1 MFIKVRIFLT
11 IGNEMDNKD
20 EAILRIL
27 SRKAG
32 LPSRTL
38 SKMLKIPL
46 STVHRR
52 IKKMEHEGVIEGYKA
67 LINFEK
73 TPWPIGALIMVN
85 IAEVI
90 PGKGHIPKKTIVE
103 SLSHLKEI
111 EDIIEVQAADFDL
124 IIKARFENL
133 KEQSNFV
140 EDLRCI
146 VGIEEI
152 SSAIIIEENVL
163 PIPRIFRKRI
173 TTKPMTNSTS

>member
-1 MFIKVRIFLT
+1 MFIKLRIFLT
-11 IGNEMDNKD
+11 SGKEMDNKN

-32 LPSRTL
+32 VSSRTL
-38 SKMLKIPL
+38 SKMLKIPI

-52 IKKMEHEGVIEGYKA
+52 VKKLEHEGVIEGYKA

-73 TPWPIGALIMVN
+73 TPWPIGALLMVN
-85 IAEVI
+85 LAEVV
-90 PGKGHIPKKTIVE
+90 PGKGHIPKKDIVE
-103 SLSHLKEI
+103 SLNRLKDVEEI
-111 EDIIEVQAADFDL
+111 VEVQAADFDL
-124 IIKARFENL
+124 IIKARFGSL

-163 PIPRIFRKRI
+163 PVPKMFG
-173 TTKPMTNSTS
+173 

>member
-1 MFIKVRIFLT
+1 MRIFLI
-11 IGNEMDNKD
+11 IGNEMDKKN

-52 IKKMEHEGVIEGYKA
+52 IKKLEHDGVIGGYKA
-67 LINFEK
+67 IVNFEK
-73 TPWPIGALIMVN
+73 TPWPIGTLLMVN
-85 IAEVI
+85 LAEVV
-90 PGKGHIPKKTIVE
+90 PGKGHIPKKDIVE
-103 SLSHLKEI
+103 SLSRFKEI
-111 EDIIEVQAADFDL
+111 EEIIEVQATDFDL
-124 IIKARFENL
+124 IIKARFESL

-146 VGIEEI
+146 DGIEEI

-163 PIPRIFRKRI
+163 PVPKIFG
-173 TTKPMTNSTS
+173 

>member
-1 MFIKVRIFLT
+1 MFIKPRIFLINGST
-11 IGNEMDNKD
+11 MDKKN

-32 LPSRTL
+32 LSSRIL
-38 SKMLKIPL
+38 SKMLKIPP

-52 IKKMEHEGVIEGYKA
+52 VKKLEQEGIIEGYKA

-73 TPWPIGALIMVN
+73 TPWPIGALLMVN
-85 IAEVI
+85 LAEVV
-90 PGKGHIPKKTIVE
+90 PGKGHIPKRDIVE
-103 SLSHLKEI
+103 SLSRLKEI
-111 EDIIEVQAADFDL
+111 EEIIEVQAADFDL
-124 IIKARFENL
+124 IVKARFESL

-163 PIPRIFRKRI
+163 PVPKIFR
-173 TTKPMTNSTS
+173 

>member
-11 IGNEMDNKD
+11 IGNEMDKKN

-38 SKMLKIPL
+38 SKILKIPI

-52 IKKMEHEGVIEGYKA
+52 IKKMEQEGIIEGYKA
-67 LINFEK
+67 LINYEK
-73 TPWPIGALIMVN
+73 TPCPRGALLMVN
-85 IAEVI
+85 LAEVV
-90 PGKGHIPKKTIVE
+90 PGKGHIPKKDIVE

-111 EDIIEVQAADFDL
+111 EEIIEVQAVGFDL
-124 IIKARFENL
+124 IIKARFVSL

-163 PIPRIFRKRI
+163 PVPKMFG
-173 TTKPMTNSTS
+173 

>member
-1 MFIKVRIFLT
+1 
-11 IGNEMDNKD
+11 MDKKN

-32 LPSRTL
+32 LSSSTL

-52 IKKMEHEGVIEGYKA
+52 VKKLENDGIIEGYKA

-73 TPWPIGALIMVN
+73 TPWPIGALLMVN
-85 IAEVI
+85 LAEVV
-90 PGKGHIPKKTIVE
+90 PGRGHIPKKDIVD
-103 SLSHLKEI
+103 SLGHLKEI
-111 EDIIEVQAADFDL
+111 EEIIDVQAAEFDL
-124 IIKARFENL
+124 IIKARFESL

-140 EDLRCI
+140 ESLRCI

-152 SSAIIIEENVL
+152 TSAIIIEENVL
-163 PIPRIFRKRI
+163 PVPKIFGWYNEAPK
-173 TTKPMTNSTS
+173 

>member
-1 MFIKVRIFLT
+1 MFIRVRIFLT
-11 IGNEMDNKD
+11 IGNEMDSKD

-38 SKMLKIPL
+38 SKLLKIPL

-52 IKKMEHEGVIEGYKA
+52 IKKMELEGVIEGYKA
-67 LINFEK
+67 FINFEK
-73 TPWPIGALIMVN
+73 TSWPIGALMMVN

-90 PGKGHIPKKTIVE
+90 PGKGHIPKKTIVK
-103 SLSHLKEI
+103 SLSHFKEI
-111 EDIIEVQAADFDL
+111 EEIIEVQAADFDL

-133 KEQSNFV
+133 REQSNFV

-152 SSAIIIEENVL
+152 SSAIIIEENIL
-163 PIPRIFRKRI
+163 PVPKLFRKNESLQ
-173 TTKPMTNSTS
+173 KPWQT

>member
-1 MFIKVRIFLT
+1 MFIKLRIFLT
-11 IGNEMDNKD
+11 IGNEMDKKD

-32 LPSRTL
+32 LSSRTL
-38 SKMLKIPL
+38 SKMLKIPM

-52 IKKMEHEGVIEGYKA
+52 VKKLEHEGVIEGYKA
-67 LINFEK
+67 LISFEK
-73 TPWPIGALIMVN
+73 TPWPIGALLMVN
-85 IAEVI
+85 LAEVV
-90 PGKGHIPKKTIVE
+90 PGKGHIPKKDIVE

-111 EDIIEVQAADFDL
+111 EEIIEVQAADFDL
-124 IIKARFENL
+124 IIKARFESL

-163 PIPRIFRKRI
+163 PIPKIFG
-173 TTKPMTNSTS
+173 

>member
-11 IGNEMDNKD
+11 IGNEMDKKN

-32 LPSRTL
+32 LHSRTL
-38 SKMLKIPL
+38 SKILNIPI

-52 IKKMEHEGVIEGYKA
+52 IKKMEQDGIIKGYKA
-67 LINFEK
+67 QINYEK
-73 TPWPIGALIMVN
+73 TPWAIGALLMVN
-85 IAEVI
+85 LAEVV
-90 PGKGHIPKKTIVE
+90 PGKGHIPKKDIVE

-111 EDIIEVQAADFDL
+111 EEIIEVQAVGFDL
-124 IIKARFENL
+124 IIKARFASL
-133 KEQSNFV
+133 KEQSIFV

-152 SSAIIIEENVL
+152 SSAIIIEENILSV
-163 PIPRIFRKRI
+163 PKIFG
-173 TTKPMTNSTS
+173 